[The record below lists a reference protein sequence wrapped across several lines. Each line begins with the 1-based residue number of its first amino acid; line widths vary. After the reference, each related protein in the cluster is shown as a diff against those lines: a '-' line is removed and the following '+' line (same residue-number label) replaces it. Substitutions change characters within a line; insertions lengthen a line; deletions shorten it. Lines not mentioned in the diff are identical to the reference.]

1 MSAWMLLIVIVCLCI
16 GGLASTLMFALRD
29 FSFRRLEEIADR
41 NGGIERLKPILDDA
55 DSHALSMGAVRVV
68 FNIAATIFLVVALA
82 PAVAVTPA
90 GGGEAVS
97 QLDGVRLLIAGVL
110 SVVLLYVM
118 SVLVPHAVAEHAGE
132 RLIHGLAPAIRL
144 THVLAT
150 PLRALG
156 FVEVAVRRLAG
167 EKERTEE
174 EEREEEILSAVSE
187 GEHEGTVKE
196 AERQMIENVVEFWST
211 TVEEVMTPRTEVEGF
226 ELTDDLEFIRGFIE
240 QAGHSRIPVYE
251 GDLDHI
257 IGVLYAKDLL
267 KYLGTDLAGFSLRP
281 LLREATFVPESKLIS
296 ELLLEIQ
303 SKKVHL
309 AIVLDEYGGTAG
321 LITVE
326 DLLEEIVGE
335 IQDEYEPEH
344 DAPPCIHVNSEERTA
359 EVDARAY
366 IDDANE
372 ALSEIGIELPED
384 DGYDTVGGYVMAR
397 AGRIPA
403 VGESL
408 EAVNG
413 LVISVLEAE
422 PTRVL
427 KVRITPGP
435 TTTRPAMDGGESEAS
450 RLPEG

>member
-1 MSAWMLLIVIVCLCI
+1 MSALWFLIAFACLLIGCI
-16 GGLASTLMFALRD
+16 ASALMFALRD

-41 NGGIERLKPILDDA
+41 NGGIARLKPILDDA

-68 FNIAATIFLVVALA
+68 FNIAATIWIVVGFAPVVASGDATGVLTTSDLN
-82 PAVAVTPA
+82 V
-90 GGGEAVS
+90 
-97 QLDGVRLLIAGVL
+97 VRLVLAGL
-110 SVVLLYVM
+110 TSVVLLYVM
-118 SVLVPHAVAEHAGE
+118 TILVPHAVSEHAGE
-132 RLIHGLAPAIRL
+132 RLIHAMAPLIRM
-144 THVLAT
+144 THVLAA

-187 GEHEGTVKE
+187 GEHEGTVQE
-196 AERQMIENVVEFWST
+196 AERAMIENVVEFWST
-211 TVEEVMTPRTEVEGF
+211 TVEEVMTPRTEIEGF
-226 ELTDDLEFIRGFIE
+226 ELTDDLAFIRGFIE
-240 QAGHSRIPVYE
+240 TAGHSRIPVYE

-267 KYLGTDLAGFSLRP
+267 KYLGQDPSGFKLRP
-281 LLREATFVPESKLIS
+281 VLRTATFVPESKQIS

-303 SKKVHL
+303 AKKVHM

-335 IQDEYEPEH
+335 IQDEYEPE
-344 DAPPCIHVNSEERTA
+344 DDLPPCIDINQSDRSA

-366 IDDANE
+366 IDDANQ
-372 ALSEIGIELPED
+372 ALAPLGVELPED
-384 DGYDTVGGYVMAR
+384 DGYDTVGGYVMAC
-397 AGRIPA
+397 AGRIPS

-408 EAVNG
+408 EASEGV
-413 LVISVLEAE
+413 VISVLEAE
-422 PTRVL
+422 PTRVV
-427 KVRITPGP
+427 KVRISLAQ
-435 TTTRPAMDGGESEAS
+435 PATSAAPDDAP
-450 RLPEG
+450 PEDAK